1 MATLDEVKTQA
12 QTQAGE
18 LAGQAK
24 GVIIGQI
31 DQRTREVGQTITT
44 HAESIRTIGDSLRGQ
59 GQEAPARVAD
69 MAASRME
76 QFGYYLVETDGERII
91 ADLERLAR
99 KQPLLTMA
107 AGLAL
112 GILGARLLK
121 ASASQRYQTYGQDS
135 YGNRAAGSMSYSTPP
150 SMPNSQSYYED

>member
-24 GVIIGQI
+24 GAIIGQI
-31 DQRTREVGQTITT
+31 DQRTRDAGQVITT
-44 HAESIRTIGDSLRGQ
+44 HAESIRTIGDSLRSQ
-59 GQEAPARVAD
+59 GQDAPARIAD
-69 MAASRME
+69 MAAGRME
-76 QFGYYLVETDGERII
+76 QFGYYLIETDGERIV
-91 ADLERLAR
+91 ADLEKLAR

-107 AGLAL
+107 AGLSL

-121 ASASQRYQTYGQDS
+121 ASASQRYQTYGQDH
-135 YGNRAAGSMSYSTPP
+135 GNHVAGSMSYANSPGT
-150 SMPNSQSYYED
+150 SGSQSYYED